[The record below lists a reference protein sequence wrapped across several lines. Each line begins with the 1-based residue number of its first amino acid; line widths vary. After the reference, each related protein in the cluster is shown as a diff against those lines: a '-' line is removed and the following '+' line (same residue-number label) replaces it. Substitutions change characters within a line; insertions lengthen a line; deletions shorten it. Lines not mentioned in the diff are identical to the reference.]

1 MATLALLQV
10 LASLA
15 KQHGVAEHVYVVG
28 GAVRNHLMG
37 LPAKDFDLVLDSTRT
52 GHNQDSEWL
61 ARAFMMDLPCHC
73 NLTLNQYGVAIL
85 TVKSEWTLEGQ
96 SMKGEVV
103 EVANARR
110 ESYGKGGKGYK
121 PETVEVA
128 DIREDLL
135 RRDFTVNT
143 LLWRLADVTP
153 EFTQPALDLLGCGL
167 RDLERR
173 VLATPA
179 DPDQTFTDDPTR
191 MLRAVKFMLKYGLDL
206 DTATAES
213 VRRNAHQ
220 LTKMPWDAVRKL
232 LVDDL
237 LLSGNPDQ
245 ALQHLRDLGLNEVLV
260 GLMESEQGFRKG
272 VSRSLAELDPRFLVK
287 LHQAGWPLDPS
298 PMGFLSPEQRVL
310 LGQHLSG
317 TSSNELWVAL
327 KSPPVNQQALFTRH
341 NLVGSARQ
349 LVSATARAALLN
361 NPALA
366 SDAAAL
372 EAEVSRRL

>member
-1 MATLALLQV
+1 M
-10 LASLA
+10 
-15 KQHGVAEHVYVVG
+15 
-28 GAVRNHLMG
+28 
-37 LPAKDFDLVLDSTRT
+37 
-52 GHNQDSEWL
+52 
-61 ARAFMMDLPCHC
+61 
-73 NLTLNQYGVAIL
+73 I
-85 TVKSEWTLEGQ
+85 
-96 SMKGEVV
+96 
-103 EVANARR
+103 
-110 ESYGKGGKGYK
+110 
-121 PETVEVA
+121 
-128 DIREDLL
+128 
-135 RRDFTVNT
+135 
-143 LLWRLADVTP
+143 
-153 EFTQPALDLLGCGL
+153 
-167 RDLERR
+167 
-173 VLATPA
+173 
-179 DPDQTFTDDPTR
+179 
-191 MLRAVKFMLKYGLDL
+191 RAVKFMLKYDFTLHS
-206 DTATAES
+206 DTASAI
-213 VRRNAHQ
+213 RRNAHQ

-245 ALQHLRDLGLNEVLV
+245 ALQHLRNLGLNEVLV

-272 VSRSLAELDPRFLVK
+272 VSRSLVELDPRFLVR

-317 TSSNELWVAL
+317 TSSNELWLAL

-349 LVSATARAALLN
+349 LVSVTARAALLE